1 MKVGFMKILGIGI
14 LASIG
19 TNTVVNTVSRIRRDR
34 LEDENYQE
42 EIERKREE
50 RETRKAEKAA
60 RKIAAKT
67 EVE

>member
-1 MKVGFMKILGIGI
+1 MKFSFMKILGIGI

-19 TNTVVNTVSRIRRDR
+19 TNAVVNTASRIRRDR

-42 EIERKREE
+42 EIRRKREE

-60 RKIAAKT
+60 RKAAAKT
-67 EVE
+67 V